1 MRTVCYGEGAEN
13 LVDVWERDADTG
25 AEAHADTVAVLVH
38 GGYWRARYDR
48 SYLESFAEHLLAQGL
63 SVVSL
68 EYRRI
73 GNGGEWPVILQD
85 VVAGVDKAVELFPG
99 KRIVLVGHSAGGH
112 LSLLAAGRPG
122 VAKVVA
128 VGGLCD
134 LARAHELGL
143 SDNAVT
149 ELLGGDL
156 GRLAE
161 ADPMNRMPPPV
172 PVTLIHGDADT
183 HVPLELSQ
191 RYKDKGGDA
200 VELVVQPGADHFDA
214 VSPGAAV
221 TVEAIQRR

>member
-1 MRTVCYGEGAEN
+1 MRTVSYGDHADN
-13 LVDVWERDADTG
+13 LVDVWDNSDS
-25 AEAHADTVAVLVH
+25 DTVAVLVH
-38 GGYWRARYDR
+38 GGYWRVAYGR
-48 SYLESFAEHLLAQGL
+48 SYMAPFAEYLLAQGIA
-63 SVVSL
+63 VASL

-85 VVAGVDKAVELFPG
+85 VAAGVDKVVELFPG

-112 LSLLAAGRPG
+112 LALLAADRPG
-122 VAKVVA
+122 VTRVVA

-143 SDNAVT
+143 SNNAVT
-149 ELLGGDL
+149 ELLGGDI
-156 GRLAE
+156 GHLAE

-191 RYKDKGGDA
+191 RYQAKSGA
-200 VELVVQPGADHFDA
+200 ELVVLPGADHFEA
-214 VSPGAAV
+214 VEPGAAV
-221 TVEAIQRR
+221 TVQAIQRR

>member
-1 MRTVCYGEGAEN
+1 
-13 LVDVWERDADTG
+13 LVDVWDTDADTD
-25 AEAHADTVAVLVH
+25 AETVVVLVH
-38 GGYWRARYDR
+38 GGYWRAAYDR
-48 SYLESFAEHLLAQGL
+48 SYLVPFAEYLLAQGFA
-63 SVVSL
+63 VASL

-73 GNGGEWPVILQD
+73 GNGGEWPVIVED
-85 VVAGVDKAVELFPG
+85 VAAGVDKVVELFPG

-112 LSLLAAGRPG
+112 LALLAADRPG

-149 ELLGGDL
+149 LLLGGDL

-161 ADPMNRMPPPV
+161 ADPMNRVPPPV

-191 RYKDKGGDA
+191 RYKDKAGDA
-200 VELVVQPGADHFDA
+200 AELVAPPGLDHFEA
-214 VSPGAAV
+214 VNPGAAV
-221 TVEAIQRR
+221 TVDAIQRR

>member
-1 MRTVCYGEGAEN
+1 MRTVSYGEHADN
-13 LVDVWERDADTG
+13 LVDVWETD
-25 AEAHADTVAVLVH
+25 ADTVAVLVH
-38 GGYWRARYDR
+38 GGYWRVRYDR
-48 SYLESFAEHLLAQGL
+48 SYLAPFAEYLVAQGL
-63 SVVSL
+63 SVASV

-112 LSLLAAGRPG
+112 LSLLAADRPG

-149 ELLGGDL
+149 LLLGGDL
-156 GRLAE
+156 GLLAE
-161 ADPMNRMPPPV
+161 ADPMNHMPPPV
-172 PVTLIHGDADT
+172 PTTLIHGDADDA
-183 HVPLELSQ
+183 VPLELSQ

-200 VELVVQPGADHFDA
+200 VDLVVLPGADHFVA
-214 VSPGAAV
+214 VNPGAAV
-221 TVEAIQRR
+221 TVDAIRRR

>member
-1 MRTVCYGEGAEN
+1 MRTVWYGEHEEN
-13 LVDVWERDADTG
+13 LVDVWDSTNSDAD
-25 AEAHADTVAVLVH
+25 ADTVAVLLH
-38 GGYWRARYDR
+38 GGYWRVRYDR
-48 SYLESFAEHLLAQGL
+48 SYLVPFAEYLLSQGL
-63 SVVSL
+63 SVASL

-73 GNGGEWPVILQD
+73 GNGGEWPVIIGD
-85 VVAGVDKAVELFPG
+85 VVAGVDKVVELFPG

-112 LSLLAAGRPG
+112 LALLAADRPG
-122 VAKVVA
+122 VAKVVS

-149 ELLGGDL
+149 LLLGGDL
-156 GRLAE
+156 GLLAE
-161 ADPMNRMPPPV
+161 ADPCNRMPPPV
-172 PVTLIHGDADT
+172 PVTLIHAAADG

-200 VELVVQPGADHFDA
+200 VELVVLPGADHFEA
-214 VSPGAAV
+214 VNPGAAV

>member
-1 MRTVCYGEGAEN
+1 MRTISYGAHPDQ
-13 LVDVWERDADTG
+13 LVDVWDSG
-25 AEAHADTVAVLVH
+25 ADTVAVLVH
-38 GGYWRARYDR
+38 GGYWRVRYDR
-48 SYLESFAEHLLAQGL
+48 SYLVPFVEYLLAQGL
-63 SVVSL
+63 SVVSV

-73 GNGGEWPVILQD
+73 GNGGEWPVLSQD
-85 VVAGVDKAVELFPG
+85 VNAGVDRAVELFPG
-99 KRIVLVGHSAGGH
+99 KRIVLVGPSAGGH
-112 LSLLAAGRPG
+112 LSLLAADRPG

-149 ELLGGDL
+149 LLLGGDL
-156 GRLAE
+156 GLLAE
-161 ADPMNRMPPPV
+161 ADPCNRVPPPV

-183 HVPLELSQ
+183 DVPLELSQ
-191 RYKDKGGDA
+191 RYHEKSGA
-200 VELVVQPGADHFDA
+200 ELVVLPGADHFRA